1 MTISHLLQPF
11 EQQSQSETDAET
23 DRDLQTFETGYTAG
37 WEDCLNAQSTAAAAL
52 DEAFAQNLRE
62 LSFTYHEAFAEIA
75 TSAAPLFSEL
85 IGVVFTEI
93 AEETLC
99 QSIAQ
104 EIERIAR
111 QELEPTFTVAC
122 HASKTSYLK
131 DFLAKNTD
139 LPINLLPDD
148 ALAPEE
154 VQLRLGHT
162 EKEVADHALITKV
175 QSLVRSHFSQVQ
187 QEAPHG

>member
-11 EQQSQSETDAET
+11 EQQTQSEGDAET

-52 DEAFAQNLRE
+52 DEVFAQNLRE

-75 TSAAPLFSEL
+75 KSAAPLFSEL
-85 IGVVFTEI
+85 IGVVFAEI
-93 AEETLC
+93 ADQTLC

-104 EIERIAR
+104 EIEKVAR
-111 QELEPTFTVAC
+111 QELEPKIIVAC

-131 DFLAKNTD
+131 DVLSKHTD
-139 LPINLLPDD
+139 LPVNLLPDD
-148 ALAPEE
+148 NLAPEE

-162 EKEVADHALITKV
+162 EKEVADHAMITKL
-175 QSLVRSHFSQVQ
+175 QRLVCSHFSQVK